1 MLKRVLFSGFLALVI
16 CGVFFY
22 LAYFVG
28 LIYCAAT
35 GPLNPANTQSLQ
47 AALRHIVLPIS
58 IGLGVATFIVAF
70 CGLGRRSRDKKPAK
84 VVPIR

>member
-28 LIYCAAT
+28 LIYSAAT

-47 AALRHIVLPIS
+47 AALRHTVLPIS

-70 CGLGRRSRDKKPAK
+70 RGLCRRNSDKKPAK